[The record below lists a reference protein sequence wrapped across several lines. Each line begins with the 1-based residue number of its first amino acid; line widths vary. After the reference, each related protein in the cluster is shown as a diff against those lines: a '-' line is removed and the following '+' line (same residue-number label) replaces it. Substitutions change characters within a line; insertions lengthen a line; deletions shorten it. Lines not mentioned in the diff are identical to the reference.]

1 MGAGEWGGQLLGG
14 GEEKNRGKSVTM
26 LFVVTLILHIF
37 ICCEFH
43 IRPKTRTRTTATKTY
58 YDWRQHIINHRLH
71 KFSTQIVHRM
81 RSCFFLNV
89 HCTVLHWESS
99 CHHCRLR
106 VKNKDQWYQLTQ
118 SRLHFVRTATLCDD
132 SNETVL
138 STSTS
143 CYSILSLSK
152 SEHVYEV

>member
-1 MGAGEWGGQLLGG
+1 MRGPAVGGG

-43 IRPKTRTRTTATKTY
+43 IRPKTTRTTATKTY

-99 CHHCRLR
+99 CHHCRLT

-118 SRLHFVRTATLCDD
+118 SRLHFVTTATLCDD

-143 CYSILSLSK
+143 CYSTLSLSK